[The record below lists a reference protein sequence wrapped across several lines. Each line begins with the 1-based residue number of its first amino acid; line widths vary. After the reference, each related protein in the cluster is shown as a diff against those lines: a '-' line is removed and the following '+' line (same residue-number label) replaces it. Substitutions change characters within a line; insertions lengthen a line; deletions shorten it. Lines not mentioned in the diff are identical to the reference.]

1 MGRVVNPLIVAVVAV
16 VVYALFTNRLAQLQ
30 LICLTFSNNVQ
41 DASKAGRLQTE
52 FPDLLRRFGRDLVP
66 GSTESKGDMVDN
78 PKAKRAYLSEFFT
91 KIQKVDDDST
101 SSDGNII
108 PGTAW
113 RTDRSPFSEA
123 LDRITGHAN
132 LGSGSGH
139 ANSTITRRADGRPV
153 FTVGI
158 TNWQLDITFSMAGE
172 KTVLRFP
179 SEMPPLQ
186 PSSPN
191 VSRLR
196 FCAITLRTTVNE
208 TSGYV
213 GKCLICTILD
223 SALSN
228 WIDAQGYG
236 ASGYFGGSLNT
247 PIFADGFQILDDPEA
262 IPSSTGTLFNLV
274 YRVKNNLN
282 S

>member
-16 VVYALFTNRLAQLQ
+16 VVYAIFTNRLAQLQ

-41 DASKAGRLQTE
+41 DASKAGRLQTG
-52 FPDLLRRFGRDLVP
+52 FPDLLRRFGRDLVR

-139 ANSTITRRADGRPV
+139 ANSTITRRRWKTCFYCRYYELATRYHFLDGRRENRPEIPLRDA
-153 FTVGI
+153 TVAAFLAEC
-158 TNWQLDITFSMAGE
+158 QQVAL
-172 KTVLRFP
+172 LRDNTEDD
-179 SEMPPLQ
+179 SE
-186 PSSPN
+186 
-191 VSRLR
+191 
-196 FCAITLRTTVNE
+196 
-208 TSGYV
+208 
-213 GKCLICTILD
+213 
-223 SALSN
+223 
-228 WIDAQGYG
+228 
-236 ASGYFGGSLNT
+236 
-247 PIFADGFQILDDPEA
+247 
-262 IPSSTGTLFNLV
+262 
-274 YRVKNNLN
+274 
-282 S
+282 